1 VRPPLPTEIQ
11 VEVTGACNLACRMC
25 LVRYRPKLG
34 KRAGAM
40 CFHTFK
46 KIVDD
51 LPELEKVTL
60 QGLGEPLLA
69 PDLLRMIEYASGRGV
84 RMGFNTNGML
94 LTPEWSERLIREGLD
109 WLHVSLDGATA
120 ETYEDIRAGSDFAR
134 VRANVQ
140 ALVETK
146 RRLGANRPRVM
157 LVFVA
162 MRRNI
167 GELPQLVRLAAEL
180 GVGALW
186 VQNLSH
192 SFDDT
197 DPSGSYREIR
207 LYAEEEALW
216 SEEDKTVAAE
226 IFEIARALAEEL
238 GLELR
243 LPRLDEPARVEPEG
257 PACHWPFSGTYITHD
272 AKVQPCCMVMGSD
285 RAVLGDAAQT
295 SFREIWRGEAY
306 ESFRAGLV
314 GGGPPHAVCQGCSLY
329 RGVF

>member
-1 VRPPLPTEIQ
+1 
-11 VEVTGACNLACRMC
+11 MC

-51 LPELEKVTL
+51 LPALEKVTL

-69 PDLLRMIEYASGRGV
+69 PDLFRMIEYASGRGV
-84 RMGFNTNGML
+84 RMGFNTNGTL
-94 LTPEWSERLIREGLD
+94 LTPERSERLIRGGLD
-109 WLHVSLDGATA
+109 WLHVSLDGAAA
-120 ETYEDIRAGSDFAR
+120 ETYEDIRAGSDFER
-134 VRANVQ
+134 VRGNVE
-140 ALVETK
+140 ALVEAK
-146 RRLGANRPRVM
+146 RRLGADRPRLM

-167 GELPQLVRLAAEL
+167 HELPRLVRLADEW

-197 DPSGSYREIR
+197 DPAGSYREIR
-207 LYAEEEALW
+207 RYAEEEALW
-216 SEEDKTVAAE
+216 SEEDKSVATE
-226 IFEIARALAEEL
+226 IFGRAEELAEEL

-243 LPRLDEPARVEPEG
+243 LPRLEEPEHVQVDG

-285 RAVLGDAAQT
+285 RAVLGDAERT
-295 SFREIWRGEAY
+295 SFSEIWRSADY
-306 ESFRAGLV
+306 ESFRAGLA
-314 GGGPPHAVCQGCSLY
+314 GQGPPPAVCQGCSLY